1 MKREQFKELV
11 ASIEEAIAIQRGE
24 KFAAVEHVFEEPD
37 AKQIR
42 TRMKLSQSAFA
53 AVLGISMRTLQNW
66 EQGHRVP
73 QGPARRLLE
82 VAARYPEAVYN
93 TVFGRRELLRR
104 NPDGSITT
112 VIAGGMDASTFHAGE
127 GMVPVSTAHHVNE
140 PEPVWHRADR
150 RLERLAPEGAH
161 GWFATVVSVSQK
173 FVPRRGTVKKGLAG

>member
-37 AKQIR
+37 ARQIR
-42 TRMKLSQSAFA
+42 ARMKLSQSAFA
-53 AVLGISMRTLQNW
+53 AVLGISLRTLQNW

-82 VAARYPEAVYN
+82 VAARYPDAVYN

-112 VIAGGMDASTFHAGE
+112 VIAGGADASTFGSGE
-127 GMVPVSTAHHVNE
+127 GMIPVNAPHHVNE
-140 PEPVWHRADR
+140 PGAGWHRVDTR
-150 RLERLAPEGAH
+150 PERLAPEGAR
-161 GWFATVVSVSQK
+161 GWFATVVSSSEK
-173 FVPRRGTVKKGLAG
+173 FFPRRGTTTKGLIG